1 MLPKRMISLDRL
13 LVIGSTGLV
22 GSKVARL
29 ASKYGFEAY
38 NTQNARD
45 SDLPRS
51 TQLNITDRGA
61 TLSLTKEVQPRAI
74 INTAALHN
82 VDYCE
87 THREEAKNVNVE
99 GVKNLVEA
107 AVQNDGRLIH
117 LSTDYVFDGTSGHYT
132 ELDTPHPVHFYAETK
147 LEAERIAAKVR
158 SYAVARP
165 SVIYGWNPL
174 EASGIPSSSGKT
186 VNFAMF
192 VLDRLKKKETIKA
205 VRDQYSSP
213 TFADNLAEALLRLA
227 KHPDNGVFH
236 TAGRSCLSRYEFAL
250 KLAETFRYPTTLI
263 EPVSTNDFKQPATRP
278 KNSCLRVEKAEKALG
293 MRFLTAEEGIEEMKK
308 QNPAQAKATI

>member
-22 GSKVARL
+22 GSKIARL

-51 TQLNITDRGA
+51 TQLNITDRRA
-61 TLSLTKEVQPRAI
+61 TQSLTKEVRPSAI

-87 THREEAKNVNVE
+87 THREEAENVNVE
-99 GVKNLVEA
+99 GARNLVEA
-107 AVQNDGRLIH
+107 AVQNDSRLIH

-132 ELDTPHPVHFYAETK
+132 ELDTPHPLHFYAETK

-213 TFADNLAEALLRLA
+213 TFADNLADALLKLA
-227 KHPDNGVFH
+227 KYPHNGVFH
-236 TAGRSCLSRYEFAL
+236 TAGRSCLSRYEFAV
-250 KLAETFRYPTTLI
+250 KLAEIFQYPQRLVQPMFTT
-263 EPVSTNDFKQPATRP
+263 EFKQLAERP
-278 KNSCLRVEKAEKALG
+278 KNSCLLVQKAENALG
-293 MRFLTAEEGIEEMKK
+293 MKFLTTDEGIMVMK
-308 QNPAQAKATI
+308 NQASSQFVTS